1 MEVIQVGRIKMNNKK
16 ITKFL
21 NNPFNKHDL
30 ETLKFLNKLRSTD
43 TKNKYC
49 LICIKSFKL
58 WQLAKM
64 TGKRGCPPK
73 PINKYFK
80 DLKEAER
87 YVFKLRT
94 KS

>member
-1 MEVIQVGRIKMNNKK
+1 MNKEK
-16 ITKFL
+16 IIKFL
-21 NNPFNKHDL
+21 NNPFSKHDL
-30 ETLKFLNKLRSTD
+30 ETLKFLNKLRSTN

-49 LICIKSFKL
+49 LVCIEPFKL